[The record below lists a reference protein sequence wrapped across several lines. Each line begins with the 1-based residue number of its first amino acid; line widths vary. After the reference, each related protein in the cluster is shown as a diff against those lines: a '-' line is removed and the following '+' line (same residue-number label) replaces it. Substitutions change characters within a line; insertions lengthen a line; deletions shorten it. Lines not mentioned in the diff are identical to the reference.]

1 MSKEESCFL
10 DDAPIDFESQDRYNR
25 GKYVARLASYLLS
38 TENNNGLVVGV
49 TGPWGS
55 GKTSVKNL
63 LQRELRK
70 EKKKPR
76 DFIITNYRF

>member
-1 MSKEESCFL
+1 MSKEESYFL
-10 DDAPIDFESQDRYNR
+10 DDAPIEFESQDHYNR
-25 GKYVARLASYLLS
+25 RKYVARLASYLLS
-38 TENNNGLVVGV
+38 TKNNNGLVVGV

-70 EKKKPR
+70 EKKNQG
-76 DFIITNYRF
+76 IL